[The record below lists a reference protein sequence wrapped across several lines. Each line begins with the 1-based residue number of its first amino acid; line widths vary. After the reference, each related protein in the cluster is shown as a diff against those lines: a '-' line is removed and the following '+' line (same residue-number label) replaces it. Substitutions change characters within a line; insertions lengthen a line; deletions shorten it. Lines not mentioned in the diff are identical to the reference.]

1 MYFQV
6 DAADDQSDYT
16 ASHYSQPRRRRAKDF
31 GRYEYEPPSLQHR
44 QDTLKAQRIQVYTNG
59 GQYEGESGLHF
70 SFSRKQFP
78 RMDSLM
84 EFINSR
90 IKTKIAVRVL
100 YRWPACEEIK
110 QLEDIEEEDKLFVA
124 ADCRKLYKS
133 RKYGGVPCGGDR
145 YGGES
150 TAFSEKYSRG
160 SHDSR
165 STIRSKPSPTS
176 QYNSSSSR
184 APIHITVIS
193 NMERGSKQSMII
205 NPQSESFEKIF
216 ETVEDLINIPRGPVT
231 ALYPLKPPHSP
242 VNITIYFLILFLSY
256 KVLLSYSS

>member
-6 DAADDQSDYT
+6 DAGDDQSDFT
-16 ASHYSQPRRRRAKDF
+16 APHYSQPRRRRARDF

-44 QDTLKAQRIQVYTNG
+44 QEALKAQRIQVYTNG

-78 RMDSLM
+78 RMESLM

-90 IKTKIAVRVL
+90 IRTKIAVRFL
-100 YRWPACEEIK
+100 FRWPSGEEIR
-110 QLEDIEEEDKLFVA
+110 QLEDIEEDDRLFVA
-124 ADCRKLYKS
+124 ADSRKLYKR
-133 RKYGGVPCGGDR
+133 RKYGGVPCEGDR
-145 YGGES
+145 YGGEN

-176 QYNSSSSR
+176 QYNNSSR

-193 NMERGSKQSMII
+193 NMDRGSKQSMII

-216 ETVEDLINIPRGPVT
+216 ETVEDLINIHRPPVT
-231 ALYPLKPPHSP
+231 ALYPLMPPHSP
-242 VNITIYFLILFLSY
+242 VILNKCFYHFNANVSLPLS
-256 KVLLSYSS
+256 